1 MEKSNKRSY
10 IPFED
15 VQTFTRCSRHGI
27 PDVGSGDHIAKP
39 RKSFSARNYFP
50 STFVPA
56 HFPEIRIR
64 FPKAVAHRDIS
75 SEATPIM
82 LLSCYSELREAFGG
96 QLIKA
101 RLHYPRG

>member
-27 PDVGSGDHIAKP
+27 PDVGSGVHIAKP
-39 RKSFSARNYFP
+39 RKCFSARNYFP

-56 HFPEIRIR
+56 HFPKIRIR
-64 FPKAVAHRDIS
+64 FPKAVAYRDMS
-75 SEATPIM
+75 SEATPNM
-82 LLSCYSELREAFGG
+82 LLSCYNEVHEASG
-96 QLIKA
+96 A
-101 RLHYPRG
+101 N